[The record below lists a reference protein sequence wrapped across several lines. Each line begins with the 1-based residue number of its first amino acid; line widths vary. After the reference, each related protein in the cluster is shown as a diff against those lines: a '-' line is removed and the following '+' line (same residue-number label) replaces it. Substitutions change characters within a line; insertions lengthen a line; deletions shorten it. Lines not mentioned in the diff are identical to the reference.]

1 MFDKLQITGNATSVV
16 TAAERGQKDVKNKE
30 KAWIKQKIQ
39 TIWMIVYKKKLSV
52 TFTEKKLHPRNIF
65 YNAKD

>member
-16 TAAERGQKDVKNKE
+16 TAAESGQKEVKNKE

-39 TIWMIVYKKKLSV
+39 TIWMIVYKKKV
-52 TFTEKKLHPRNIF
+52 KCKIYRKKLHPRNIF
-65 YNAKD
+65 YNAKN